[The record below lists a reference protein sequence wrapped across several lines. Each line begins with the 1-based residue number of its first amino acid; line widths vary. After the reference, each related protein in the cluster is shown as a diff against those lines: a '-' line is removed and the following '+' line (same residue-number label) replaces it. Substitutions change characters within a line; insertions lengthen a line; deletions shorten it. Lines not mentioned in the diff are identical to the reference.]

1 MKKIRFGLGLDGSL
15 LVSFCLALL
24 FVSCGTARKVS
35 VSANDKTI
43 GEWKDPLSFEQ
54 RRKFDYYFLEAV
66 RLKEKGELDAA
77 FDMYSHCLEIDS
89 QSAAVQYEMAQF
101 YMFLGQT
108 QKGEGLLRNAVSLE
122 PDNYW
127 YKQTLASHYRK
138 KGTNEQA
145 VGVIEEIVERFPS
158 RLEPLMELVDL
169 YVRLEDYKK
178 VVHTLDRLEKL
189 DGKL

>member
-1 MKKIRFGLGLDGSL
+1 MRKIKFELGLKGCFLIS
-15 LVSFCLALL
+15 CCIALL
-24 FVSCGTARKVS
+24 LVSCGTSRKAS
-35 VSANDKTI
+35 VSAKDKTI
-43 GEWKDPLSFEQ
+43 VGWEDPLSFEQ

-108 QKGEGLLRNAVSLE
+108 QKGEGLLQKAVSLE

-127 YKQTLASHYRK
+127 YKQTLASHFRK
-138 KGTNEQA
+138 RGENENA
-145 VGVIEEIVERFPS
+145 VEVIEEIVDRFPS

-169 YVRLEDYKK
+169 YARLL
-178 VVHTLDRLEKL
+178 VCCQTLARN
-189 DGKL
+189 